1 MSVHTFPGVRVREIE
16 TTDSRSVLTRSS
28 IVQRIQEMVSIVHHP
43 VQEES
48 LQQVLVATTIPY
60 YAVGLNAEQ
69 TTIMRRYLAERL
81 FHGAFEQWAHVDA
94 VLAGN
99 VGYSVTFP
107 VELQAWRTNAEY
119 QLTMAESDYLS
130 EWCNPIRS
138 VPSLP
143 APILGA
149 AHMYKSGFSN
159 PNRLSSTVLHWLL
172 QFSWRTHRIDFD
184 N

>member
-1 MSVHTFPGVRVREIE
+1 MSVHSFPGVRIREVE
-16 TTDSRSVLTRSS
+16 TSDGRISLTRSS
-28 IVQRIQEMVSIVHHP
+28 ILERIKQMVSIVHHP
-43 VQEES
+43 IQEES
-48 LQQVLVATTIPY
+48 LQQVLIPTTIPY
-60 YAVGLNAEQ
+60 YAVGLNAEEAELMK
-69 TTIMRRYLAERL
+69 TYLAERL

-99 VGYSVTFP
+99 VGYNVPFP
-107 VELQAWRTNAEY
+107 KELLAWRKNPEY

-143 APILGA
+143 APVLGA
-149 AHMYKSGFSN
+149 AHVYRSGLSN
-159 PNRLSSTVLHWLL
+159 PNRLSSVVLHWLL
-172 QFSWRTHRIDFD
+172 QFSWRTHKIDFD